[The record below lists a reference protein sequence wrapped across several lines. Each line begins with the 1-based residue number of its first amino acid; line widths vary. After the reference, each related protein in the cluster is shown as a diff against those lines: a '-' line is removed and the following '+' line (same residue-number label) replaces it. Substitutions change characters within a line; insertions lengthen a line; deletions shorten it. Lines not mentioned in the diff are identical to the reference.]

1 MTTNSSLRRSTSD
14 RGKAFVI
21 ATACVRSM
29 ERQRPPQKDSSLRL
43 LACGAWSASDRGNL
57 PVSFIPSS
65 SEFLTYLADLFS
77 PCTQGLYSNQKAD
90 CHDPLPINAE
100 DERLFGLAKGLAVT
114 EQRGKA
120 IGFVIATACVRS
132 MERQRPRQS
141 VRHCDCLRAEHGALA
156 SAAKD
161 SSLRGSVSDRGN
173 LPFNI
178 QEDEMRLQRR
188 FADSR

>member
-1 MTTNSSLRRSTSD
+1 
-14 RGKAFVI
+14 
-21 ATACVRSM
+21 M
-29 ERQRPPQKDSSLRL
+29 ERQRLRQSVRHCEGALATAAICLLIFRKTKCACNVASQIHDDDQFVFAKEHQRPRQSVRHCDCLRAEHGAPATAAKRSSLRL
-43 LACGAWSASDRGNL
+43 LACGAWSVSDRGNL

-120 IGFVIATACVRS
+120 IRFVIGG
-132 MERQRPRQS
+132 ERKQS
-141 VRHCDCLRAEHGALA
+141 PQ
-156 SAAKD
+156 KD
-161 SSLRGSVSDRGN
+161 SSLRGSASD
-173 LPFNI
+173 
-178 QEDEMRLQRR
+178 
-188 FADSR
+188 